1 MILVISGT
9 NRANSNSLRLAKHC
23 QKVLD
28 ANGAQT
34 ELLDLANLP
43 SAVLSPTAYSEK
55 PEGWAPFQ
63 EAVDRAS
70 GLWVVIPE
78 YNGSY
83 PGALKMFIDLLE
95 HPNSLKNIPSAFV
108 GLASGRWGA
117 LRAVEQ
123 MEMVFQYRYAH
134 LFNERLFVPAVH
146 NMLDKNGDLS
156 DPELQGFLAQMAS
169 NFVDYTARLT
179 RSA

>member
-1 MILVISGT
+1 M
-9 NRANSNSLRLAKHC
+9 
-23 QKVLD
+23 
-28 ANGAQT
+28 
-34 ELLDLANLP
+34 
-43 SAVLSPTAYSEK
+43 
-55 PEGWAPFQ
+55 
-63 EAVDRAS
+63 DRAS

>member
-9 NRANSNSLRLAKHC
+9 NRANSNSLRLAKHS
-23 QKVLD
+23 QAVLESK
-28 ANGAQT
+28 GAQT
-34 ELLDLANLP
+34 QLLDLAQLP
-43 SAVLSPTAYSEK
+43 LEALSPTAYSTK
-55 PEGWAPFQ
+55 PKGWAPFQ
-63 EAVDRAS
+63 DAVNQAS
-70 GLWVVIPE
+70 GVWVVVPE

-95 HPNSLKNIPSAFV
+95 HPNSLKNLPSAFV

-123 MEMVFQYRYAH
+123 LEMVFQYRYAH

-146 NMLDKNGDLS
+146 NMLDDNDVLT
-156 DPELQGFLAQMAS
+156 DPELSGFLDQMAT
-169 NFVDYTARLT
+169 NFVDFTQRL
-179 RSA
+179 SA